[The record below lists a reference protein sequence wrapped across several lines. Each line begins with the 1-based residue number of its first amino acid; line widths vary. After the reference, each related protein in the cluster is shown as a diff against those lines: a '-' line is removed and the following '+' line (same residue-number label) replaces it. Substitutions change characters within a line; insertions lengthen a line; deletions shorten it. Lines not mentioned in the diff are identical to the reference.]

1 MSYLPPQLIFFTELE
16 ADALGDLL
24 KPHVLDLLAERHYG
38 LAMGM
43 LDFSAERAGIV
54 RMLAERAIP
63 VTAWL
68 LLPKEAGYWL
78 NVENYPQAI
87 AHYRAFRDWSRGEGL
102 TFAAIGLDIE
112 PSLQHVRDLWRLRL
126 LSLMNRIVAAR
137 GNALFP
143 AAAEAYRNL
152 SAEIRSDGYAVHT
165 YQYPFVVDDRRS
177 STTLVQRTLNIVDLP
192 ADVEVLMCF
201 SSMAP
206 HLVFGSD
213 LGGALVAEYGLH
225 ADSLGIGSTGGGIP
239 VDPSTGESAPC
250 LSWKAFSRDLRLAAG
265 FTDTVHV
272 FSLEGCVWSGYLER
286 LQDLDWS
293 EPAPIPLRFRLTM
306 RLLHAWIVALLWWS
320 RFGLTVLGWLGWV
333 VVAVMFARR
342 AIERWR
348 SSSEA

>member
-1 MSYLPPQLIFFTELE
+1 MSYLPPQIIFFTELE
-16 ADALGDLL
+16 ADALGELL
-24 KPHVLDLLAERHYG
+24 KQPVLDLLAEHRYG

-43 LDFSAERAGIV
+43 LGFSPERAEMV
-54 RMLAERAIP
+54 RTLAERAIP

-68 LLPKEAGYWL
+68 LLPKEAGYWF

-87 AHYRAFRDWSRGEGL
+87 AHYRAFRSWAKAEGL
-102 TFAAIGLDIE
+102 TFAAVGLDIE
-112 PSLQHVRDLWRLRL
+112 PPLQHVHDLWRLRW
-126 LSLMNRIVAAR
+126 LSLVNWVIDAR

-143 AAAEAYRNL
+143 AAAEAYLNL
-152 SAEIRSDGYAVHT
+152 AAEIRSDGYAVHT

-177 STTLVQRTLNIVDLP
+177 ATTLIQRTLNIVDLP

-206 HLVFGSD
+206 RLVFGSD

-225 ADSLGIGSTGGGIP
+225 ADSLGIGSTGGGVP
-239 VDPSTGESAPC
+239 VDPTTGEQAPP

-272 FSLEGCVWSGYLER
+272 FSLEGCVWAGYLNR

-293 EPAPIPLRFRLTM
+293 EPVSVPLRFRLTM
-306 RLLHAWIVALLWWS
+306 RLLRSWIVALLWWS
-320 RFGLTVLGWLGWV
+320 RFGLAVLGWLGWV
-333 VVAVMFARR
+333 VVAVIFARR

-348 SSSEA
+348 SSR